1 MPTDIA
7 DVIKDINKRLIA
19 AEGQIFGFTQL
30 VHALVASNSV
40 NTVILREHIE
50 LLRSRLVPADET
62 DEATALYIEAARD
75 LMSEM
80 LNQEG
85 LQNAA
90 GAFCLGRLSDTGQGG
105 KRILRAGRWQGL
117 GALRNETAALRLSP
131 WSDPTTSAGSKS
143 RSPLK
148 P

>member
-40 NTVILREHIE
+40 STVILREHIE
-50 LLRSRLVPADET
+50 LLRSRLVLADAT

-80 LNQEG
+80 LNREG
-85 LQNAA
+85 APT
-90 GAFCLGRLSDTGQGG
+90 FRVIRGG
-105 KRILRAGRWQGL
+105 KTDGDDA
-117 GALRNETAALRLSP
+117 P
-131 WSDPTTSAGSKS
+131 P
-143 RSPLK
+143 
-148 P
+148 

>member
-40 NTVILREHIE
+40 STVILREHIE
-50 LLRSRLVPADET
+50 LLRSRLVPADAT

-85 LQNAA
+85 APTFLVI
-90 GAFCLGRLSDTGQGG
+90 RGG
-105 KRILRAGRWQGL
+105 KTDGDD
-117 GALRNETAALRLSP
+117 ALP
-131 WSDPTTSAGSKS
+131 
-143 RSPLK
+143 
-148 P
+148 

>member
-40 NTVILREHIE
+40 STVILREHIE
-50 LLRSRLVPADET
+50 LLLSRLVPADAT
-62 DEATALYIEAARD
+62 DEATTLYIEAARD
-75 LMSEM
+75 LMSEI

-85 LQNAA
+85 ATRSIQFCRDHFGA
-90 GAFCLGRLSDTGQGG
+90 GVRFRHSSKEG
-105 KRILRAGRWQGL
+105 ILLWRPPVAM
-117 GALRNETAALRLSP
+117 
-131 WSDPTTSAGSKS
+131 
-143 RSPLK
+143 
-148 P
+148 